1 MSSIDLEFSDSAD
14 GICPIC
20 GQRHTLVF
28 PEISDL
34 PGDDQYEWSRGLD
47 GLRSVTRLSD
57 HWVMAKLCSGSGKKP
72 RKVFLAGET

>member
-1 MSSIDLEFSDSAD
+1 MSVIDREFSDSAD

-20 GQRHTLVF
+20 GKRYKLTF

-47 GLRSVTRLSD
+47 GLRPVARLPD
-57 HWVMAKLCSGSGKKP
+57 HWVMGRLCQGSGKKP
-72 RKVFLAGET
+72 ERVILDGE